1 MKVGDLIMLRLD
13 ETDANRPRVP
23 GIIVRIFC
31 VEAPPTFEVLAD
43 GERWVVTNK
52 DIGPV
57 ND

>member
-1 MKVGDLIMLRLD
+1 MVRLD

-23 GIIVRIFC
+23 GIIVRRFC

>member
-1 MKVGDLIMLRLD
+1 MVRLD

-31 VEAPPTFEVLAD
+31 VEAPPTFEVLAG

-52 DIGPV
+52 DVGPV
-57 ND
+57 K

>member
-1 MKVGDLIMLRLD
+1 MKVGDLIMMRLD
-13 ETDANRPRVP
+13 ETGTNRARVT
-23 GIIVRIFC
+23 GIIVRKFC
-31 VEAPPTFEVLAD
+31 IEAPPTFEVLAD